1 MSKSPGKFPM
11 TSQHFFHKAHPGE
24 VKSLQDL
31 CEGGAAYRSME
42 EPKAAGLQS
51 LHHA

>member
-1 MSKSPGKFPM
+1 MSKSRGKFPM

-24 VKSLQDL
+24 VESLQGL
-31 CEGGAAYRSME
+31 CEGGTAFRSME
-42 EPKAAGLQS
+42 EPKAAGLKS